1 VRFGGSELTPTTRFL
16 VLALVGDSDARRT
29 HFRKP
34 LEFDR
39 DKITDIE
46 TELAKLISGGA
57 LVRAGE
63 TEVVLTEEWVD

>member
-1 VRFGGSELTPTTRFL
+1 M
-16 VLALVGDSDARRT
+16 GDSDARRT